1 MGIFV
6 RTKRV
11 KHRRFDYQPRFHN
24 PEKEK
29 KLRERLRIRSRA
41 SRRRSPVGL
50 IYALVLLTF
59 AIFLYA
65 SLT

>member
-6 RTKRV
+6 NTKRSS
-11 KHRRFDYQPRFHN
+11 HRRFDYQPRFHN

-29 KLRERLRIRSRA
+29 KLRERIRIHSRA
-41 SRRRSPVGL
+41 SRRRSPIGL
-50 IYALVLLTF
+50 IYGLILLTF
-59 AIFLYA
+59 AVYLYQ